1 MRHYMWVIGLLCIV
15 GVGTGVP
22 LLYAQSYPQHPIQMV
37 IPGAPGDAM
46 DIAARAAGEELA
58 KVLKAEVVPLN
69 KPGAAATLGTAA
81 VAGAKKDGYTI
92 LYGNTSGFVYAPAFN
107 PKEAPYDPI
116 RDLELLG
123 LHAFFPDGISV
134 QAESPW
140 KDFQTVIEYAKKNP
154 GKFRVGTLGMGSIN
168 HFRLELIKSLTG
180 TDITMIPFKGASP
193 ALMALLGGHIEAAF
207 VAYAMVYPHYE
218 SGKLRGILADQKVAA
233 LPDIPTLV
241 QLGYKQDLPPTYFGF
256 AAPTGIPEEA
266 RKVLVPAI
274 AKVCGNPE
282 LSERLK
288 KMWFMQ
294 DYKSP
299 AEFKQIMSRDYE
311 NALAIVKQMQIEK

>member
-1 MRHYMWVIGLLCIV
+1 
-15 GVGTGVP
+15 
-22 LLYAQSYPQHPIQMV
+22 
-37 IPGAPGDAM
+37 M

-58 KVLKAEVVPLN
+58 RVLKAEVVPLN

-134 QAESPW
+134 QVESPW

-168 HFRLELIKSLTG
+168 HFRLEIIKSLTG
-180 TDITMIPFKGASP
+180 TDITMIPFKGSSP

-256 AAPTGIPEEA
+256 AAPTGIPEEV

-311 NALAIVKQMQIEK
+311 NALAIVKQMKIEK

>member
-1 MRHYMWVIGLLCIV
+1 MRRYMWVIGLLCMV
-15 GVGTGVP
+15 GVGIGVP
-22 LLYAQSYPQHPIQMV
+22 ALHAESYPQYPIQMV
-37 IPGAPGDAM
+37 IPGAPGDALDM
-46 DIAARAAGEELA
+46 AARTVGEELA
-58 KVLKAEVVPLN
+58 RILKAQVVPMN
-69 KPGAAATLGTAA
+69 KPGAGAVLGTAA

-116 RDLELLG
+116 RDLEHLG

-168 HFRLELIKSLTG
+168 HFRLEIIKSLTG

-233 LPDIPTLV
+233 LPDIPTLT

-256 AAPTGIPEEA
+256 AAPAGIPEEA

-274 AKVCGNPE
+274 EKASRNPE
-282 LSERLK
+282 LAEKLK
-288 KMWFMQ
+288 KIWFIPN
-294 DYKSP
+294 YKSP
-299 AEFKQIMSRDYE
+299 AEFKQLVIRDYE
-311 NALAIVKQMQIEK
+311 NACAIVKKMEVSN

>member
-1 MRHYMWVIGLLCIV
+1 MRRCLFVIGFL
-15 GVGTGVP
+15 GVIALGIGVP
-22 LLYAQSYPQHPIQMV
+22 VLRAQPYPQYPIQLV
-37 IPGAPGDAM
+37 IPGAPGDAL
-46 DIAARAAGEELA
+46 DIAARAVGEELA
-58 KVLKAEVVPLN
+58 KILKAQVVPMN
-69 KPGAAATLGTAA
+69 KPGAGAVLGTAA

-116 RDLELLG
+116 RDLEPLG

-168 HFRLELIKSLTG
+168 HFRLEIIKSLTG

-193 ALMALLGGHIEAAF
+193 ALTALLGGHIEAAF

-233 LPDIPTLV
+233 LPDIPTLT

-256 AAPTGIPEEA
+256 AAPAGIPEEA
-266 RKVLVPAI
+266 KKVLVPAI
-274 AKVCGNPE
+274 EKASRNSE
-282 LSERLK
+282 LAEKLK
-288 KMWFMQ
+288 KIWFIPN
-294 DYKSP
+294 YKSP
-299 AEFKQIMSRDYE
+299 AEFKQLISQDYE
-311 NALAIVKQMQIEK
+311 NALVIVKQMELTK

>member
-1 MRHYMWVIGLLCIV
+1 MRRYMCVICLLCIV
-15 GVGTGVP
+15 GVGIGVP
-22 LLYAQSYPQHPIQMV
+22 ALHAESYPQYPIQMV
-37 IPGAPGDAM
+37 IPGAPGDALDM
-46 DIAARAAGEELA
+46 AARTVGEELA
-58 KVLKAEVVPLN
+58 KILKAQVVPMN
-69 KPGAAATLGTAA
+69 KPGAGAVLGTAA

-116 RDLELLG
+116 RDLEHLG

-168 HFRLELIKSLTG
+168 HFRLEIIKSLTG

-193 ALMALLGGHIEAAF
+193 ALTALLGGHVEAAF
-207 VAYAMVYPHYE
+207 VAYAMVSPYYE

-233 LPDIPTLV
+233 LPDIPTLT

-256 AAPTGIPEEA
+256 AAPAGIPEEA
-266 RKVLVPAI
+266 KKVLVPAI
-274 AKVCGNPE
+274 EKASRNPE
-282 LSERLK
+282 LAEKLK
-288 KMWFMQ
+288 KIWFIP

-299 AEFKQIMSRDYE
+299 AEFKQLVTRDYE
-311 NALAIVKQMQIEK
+311 NACAIVKKMEVSN

>member
-1 MRHYMWVIGLLCIV
+1 
-15 GVGTGVP
+15 
-22 LLYAQSYPQHPIQMV
+22 
-37 IPGAPGDAM
+37 M

-168 HFRLELIKSLTG
+168 HFRLEIIKSMTG

-256 AAPTGIPEEA
+256 AAPTGIPEEV

-311 NALAIVKQMQIEK
+311 NALAIVKQMKIEK